1 MAIITVPDALAIRRV
16 EWTFDRPAQVNRSD
30 WTKRR
35 QVVTQPGPSL
45 WSATA
50 EMAVRV
56 GTDDW
61 LEAEAF
67 LIDLEGQINTFRIEA
82 ASQPQTTLPLTPV
95 VDGAGQYGRSLRLRG
110 GIPGAG
116 LKRGHKMTVNDQLV
130 SISAPFAFDAAGLA
144 IVTFKPSLRLSPQN
158 GAPVEMRKPTVLV
171 ALVNSAIGWTED
183 LGEQFQG
190 KPIQVEE
197 AI

>member
-1 MAIITVPDALAIRRV
+1 MAIIVVPDALAIRRV
-16 EWTFDRPAQVNRSD
+16 DWTLDRPAQVNRSD

-45 WSATA
+45 WSASA

-67 LIDLEGQINTFRIEA
+67 LIDLEGQINSFRMKA
-82 ASQPQTTLPLTPV
+82 AAQPQTLLPLTPV
-95 VDGAGQYGRSLRLRG
+95 VDGAGQFGRALRLRG

-116 LKRGHKMTVNDQLV
+116 LKRGHKMTVNDQMV
-130 SISAPFAFDAAGLA
+130 SISAPFVFDTAGIA
-144 IVTFKPSLRLSPQN
+144 TVTFKPSLRLSPQN
-158 GAPVEMRKPTVLV
+158 GADVEMREPTVLV
-171 ALVNSAIGWTED
+171 SLADSAIGWTED
-183 LGEQFQG
+183 LGEQFQA
-190 KPIQVEE
+190 KTIQVEE
-197 AI
+197 VL

>member
-1 MAIITVPDALAIRRV
+1 MAIIPVPDALAIRRV
-16 EWTFDRPAQVNRSD
+16 EWTFDRPAQVNRSA

-35 QVVTQPGPSL
+35 QVVTQPGPAL

-67 LIDLEGQINTFRIEA
+67 LIDLEGQINTFRLEA
-82 ASQPQTTLPLTPV
+82 AARPQTDVPLAPQ
-95 VDGAGQYGRSLRLRG
+95 VDLAGQFGRSLRLRG

-116 LKRGHKMTVNDQLV
+116 LKRGHKMTVADQMV
-130 SISAPFAFDAAGLA
+130 SISAPFVFDADGRAT
-144 IVTFKPSLRLSPQN
+144 VTFKPSLRLSPYD
-158 GAPVEMRKPTVLV
+158 GAPVEMRRPWVLV
-171 ALVNSAIGWTED
+171 ALTGSSVGWTED
-183 LGEQFQG
+183 NGEQFQA
-190 KPIQVEE
+190 KVIELEE
-197 AI
+197 AF

>member
-1 MAIITVPDALAIRRV
+1 MAIIPVPDALAIRRV
-16 EWTFDRPAQVNRSD
+16 EWAFDRPAQVNRSQ

-35 QVVTQPGPSL
+35 QVVTQPGPAL

-50 EMAVRV
+50 ELAVRV

-67 LIDLEGQINTFRIEA
+67 LIDLEGQINTFRLEA
-82 ASQPQTTLPLTPV
+82 AAKSQTDLPLAPQ

-116 LKRGHKMTVNDQLV
+116 LKRGHKMTVNDQMV
-130 SISAPFAFDAAGLA
+130 SISVPFVFDVEGRAV
-144 IVTFKPSLRLSPQN
+144 VTFKPSLRLSPLDGN
-158 GAPVEMRKPTVLV
+158 SVEMRRPTVLV
-171 ALVNSAIGWTED
+171 ALTGSSVGWTED
-183 LGEQFQG
+183 LGEQFQA
-190 KPIQVEE
+190 KPIQLEE
-197 AI
+197 AF

>member
-16 EWTFDRPAQVNRSD
+16 EWTFDRPAQVNRSQ

-35 QVVTQPGPSL
+35 QVVTQPGPAL

-50 EMAVRV
+50 EMAVRC
-56 GTDDW
+56 GTDEW

-67 LIDLEGQINTFRIEA
+67 LIDLEGQINSFRMEA
-82 ASQPQTTLPLTPV
+82 AAAAQTDLPLNPV
-95 VDGAGQYGRSLRLRG
+95 VDGAGQYGRALRLRG

-116 LKRGHKMTVNDQLV
+116 MKRGHKMTVNEQMV
-130 SISAPFAFDAAGLA
+130 SIGTSFVFDANGRAT
-144 IVTFKPSLRLSPQN
+144 VSFKPSLRLSPQD
-158 GAPVEMRKPTVLV
+158 GASVEMVRPTVLV
-171 ALVNSAIGWTED
+171 SLVDSAIGWTED

-190 KPIQVEE
+190 KPIAVEE
-197 AI
+197 AF